1 MERRKISR
9 EGKYIFL
16 QRRQNT
22 EKEKEDYIW
31 RRKLHFC
38 EGEGK
43 GGKYLEKETIFFEE
57 EKKNVKNIWRRKI
70 AYWQRQ
76 RSRRRGR
83 RKRRRRSR
91 RKIPGIGRYPVGPT
105 KMPFGR
111 EVLLTLLILHTFSL
125 LLYDFMDL

>member
-57 EKKNVKNIWRRKI
+57 EKKNVEGKGKI
-70 AYWQRQ
+70 
-76 RSRRRGR
+76 
-83 RKRRRRSR
+83 
-91 RKIPGIGRYPVGPT
+91 
-105 KMPFGR
+105 FG
-111 EVLLTLLILHTFSL
+111 EGKLLTGRDRDREEGGGGEGGGGVEGK
-125 LLYDFMDL
+125 YQG

>member
-1 MERRKISR
+1 M
-9 EGKYIFL
+9 
-16 QRRQNT
+16 
-22 EKEKEDYIW
+22 
-31 RRKLHFC
+31 
-38 EGEGK
+38 
-43 GGKYLEKETIFFEE
+43 EKETIFFEE

-83 RKRRRRSR
+83 RRRRRRSR